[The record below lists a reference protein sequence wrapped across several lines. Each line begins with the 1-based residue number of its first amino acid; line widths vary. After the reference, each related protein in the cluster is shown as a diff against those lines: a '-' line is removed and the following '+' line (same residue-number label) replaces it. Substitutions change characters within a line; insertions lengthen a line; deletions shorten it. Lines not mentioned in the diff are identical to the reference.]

1 MKLQQVERCDEI
13 LEPITRSQANR
24 ELFPYGPFY
33 MPIFL
38 FRIEA
43 LIDLSLEDS
52 FGGQPQRIIP
62 IELYK

>member
-1 MKLQQVERCDEI
+1 MKLQQVERCNEI

-24 ELFPYGPFY
+24 KLLPYSPFY
-33 MPIFL
+33 MPIF